1 MVVLFGGLE
10 DDFIDDASVV
20 EGLVF
25 LHGDFVVLFADGSLN
40 VDHLLG
46 IAAVAF
52 DIGMLHFRR

>member
-1 MVVLFGGLE
+1 MIVLFGGLE
-10 DDFIDDASVV
+10 DDFVDDASVV
-20 EGLVF
+20 EGLVL

-40 VDHLLG
+40 VDHLLR